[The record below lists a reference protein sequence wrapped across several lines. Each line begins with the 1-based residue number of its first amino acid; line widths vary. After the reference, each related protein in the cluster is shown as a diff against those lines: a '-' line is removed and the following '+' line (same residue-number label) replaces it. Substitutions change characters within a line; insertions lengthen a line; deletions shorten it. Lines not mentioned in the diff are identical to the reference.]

1 MTTPTRLWNV
11 NGSQNTRV
19 FGWREILEEWSYTL
33 TTTPYIDTIRDNLHF
48 ATDLP
53 HSYSFPITHFLNY
66 LNYEEEGV
74 KWLIYEICAGR
85 WISGRIRVDYLR
97 QLLDHVQSL
106 DSGFPA
112 FVGSPELTESV
123 REFLES
129 QLTGPELREVQM
141 VPRLVPLQ
149 QTYSPPR
156 SAADRSAEFRSA
168 HRSAHRAAYP
178 SPPQLVRQSFA
189 TAPAPAPPAA
199 RSYPSI
205 TLRFIRD
212 DDKENDDVLKI
223 LRKDK
228 DTMSVVFNDGEAVHK
243 NRVRNLSRDDVLSY
257 LSNVLRLVSV
267 DEAPYKHVQLL
278 APNMPTVL
286 ISPHNLT
293 SQIRDLL
300 YDAVETTMD
309 HWPLIV

>member
-1 MTTPTRLWNV
+1 MTTPTLLWNV

-66 LNYEEEGV
+66 LNHEEEGV
-74 KWLIYEICAGR
+74 KWLIYEICAAR
-85 WISGRIRVDYLR
+85 WMSGRIRVDYLR
-97 QLLDHVQSL
+97 QLLDHIQSL

-112 FVGSPELTESV
+112 FVGSPELTQSV

-129 QLTGPELREVQM
+129 QLSGAELREVQM
-141 VPRLVPLQ
+141 MPRLVPLQ
-149 QTYSPPR
+149 NPNSPLR
-156 SAADRSAEFRSA
+156 SPEFRSA
-168 HRSAHRAAYP
+168 HRS
-178 SPPQLVRQSFA
+178 PPQLVRQAFA
-189 TAPAPAPPAA
+189 TAPAARAPA
-199 RSYPSI
+199 SYPSI
-205 TLRFIRD
+205 TLRFLRD
-212 DDKENDDVLKI
+212 EDQKNDDVVKI
-223 LRKDK
+223 LRKDD

-267 DEAPYKHVQLL
+267 DEAPYKNVQLL
-278 APNMPTVL
+278 VPNMPTVL
-286 ISPHNLT
+286 ISPQNLT

-309 HWPLIV
+309 HWPLVV